1 MIDTLLF
8 QMPQIDRSRILMK
21 LKIMPKKY
29 AVLTLHRPGNVD
41 AKNSLLEIFDIL
53 QSAARYLPII
63 YAIHPRTRKMVSQH
77 GLDGQFRRLR
87 NVMMI
92 DPLGYIDFVR
102 LVKHARFVLTDSG
115 GIQEET
121 TV

>member
-1 MIDTLLF
+1 MLT
-8 QMPQIDRSRILMK
+8 Q
-21 LKIMPKKY
+21 KKQP
-29 AVLTLHRPGNVD
+29 AGDLRHSSVGSPV
-41 AKNSLLEIFDIL
+41 
-53 QSAARYLPII
+53 SADHICYTSS
-63 YAIHPRTRKMVSQH
+63 YKEMVSQH

>member
-1 MIDTLLF
+1 
-8 QMPQIDRSRILMK
+8 
-21 LKIMPKKY
+21 
-29 AVLTLHRPGNVD
+29 
-41 AKNSLLEIFDIL
+41 
-53 QSAARYLPII
+53 
-63 YAIHPRTRKMVSQH
+63 MVSQH